1 MAPPVNPP
9 YALGIP
15 PTILNLVQTGL
26 LERAFHDALF
36 PALLY
41 RAEAQFEPWP
51 SHVGTEMVFTRAGLL
66 APDTTPLVPGQ
77 DPLPQTLNYEQWIAT
92 LARYGKTMDTH
103 MPTSAVANADEFI
116 RNIQQLG
123 LQAGQSLNRLP
134 RNNLFQAYLQGQTC
148 LTLATASGDTSIR
161 VASCN
166 GFTTVLTVGTVTRP
180 QVVSSTFPK
189 PILIGPTSIARN
201 VIGFV
206 LDDPADPNSPGTLLL
221 DATVGAIVAIRASV
235 LATDRPTVLRSGG
248 GSSVDAIGSTDVFTL
263 QDAINATNRLRK
275 NNVAPHEDG
284 YFHGHISTDGNGQV
298 FLDPAFQ
305 RLNTALPD
313 HTYYQQAFIGTI
325 AGIAFFIN
333 NEAPDAQNCGA
344 RTSTGTSAFYS
355 KDIGAE
361 TTNNG
366 GINIGRVVITGRGA
380 IYEMGFDENEYVSEA
395 GITGKKGDFTVTNN
409 GLSIE
414 TDRISLILRAPINR
428 TQDQVSSTWTYT
440 GAFPVPTDITAGG
453 PQIVKRAVVV
463 EHALDT

>member
-1 MAPPVNPP
+1 MATPAPAPF
-9 YALGIP
+9 ALGIP
-15 PTILNLVQTGL
+15 PAILNLVQTGL

-51 SHVGTEMVFTRAGLL
+51 SNVGTEMVFTRAGLL

-92 LARYGKTMDTH
+92 LARYGKTIDTH

-134 RNNLFQAYLQGQTC
+134 RNNLFQAYLQGQTV
-148 LTLATASGDTSIR
+148 LIQVTAAIDTSIR
-161 VASCN
+161 VASVN

-206 LDDPADPNSPGTLLL
+206 LDDPSDPNSPGTLLL
-221 DATVGAIVAIRASV
+221 DAAVGAIVAVRGSV
-235 LATDRPTVLRSGG
+235 LALDRPRVIRSGG
-248 GSSVDAIGSTDVFTL
+248 GTSVDAIGAGDIFSL
-263 QDAINATNRLRK
+263 QDAINATNLLRK
-275 NNVAPHEDG
+275 ANVPPHEDG
-284 YFHGHISTDGNGQV
+284 YYHGHISTDGNGQV
-298 FLDPAFQ
+298 FQDPAFQ

-333 NEAPDAQNCGA
+333 NEAPDFQNSGPRIA
-344 RTSTGTSAFYS
+344 TSASAFYS
-355 KDIGAE
+355 RDVGAE
-361 TTNNG
+361 TTNNAA
-366 GINIGRVVITGRGA
+366 INIGRTVITGRGA
-380 IYEMGFDENEYVSEA
+380 IYEMGFDENEYISEA
-395 GITGKKGDFTVTNN
+395 GITGKKADFTVTNN
-409 GLSIE
+409 GIMIE

-428 TQDQVSSTWTYT
+428 LQDQVSSTWTYT
-440 GAFPVPTDITAGG
+440 GSFPVPTDISAGG
-453 PQIVKRAVVV
+453 PQIVKRAVVI
-463 EHALDT
+463 EHALDS